1 MCYII
6 SNHYYSKKK
15 NAAIIYGYNFLYTK
29 QSLLHVTDSPL
40 APQYH
45 TTANDTTGSKMSS
58 KDNVSVELD
67 EIDLWRKFHVL
78 GTEMI
83 VTRSGR

>member
-1 MCYII
+1 
-6 SNHYYSKKK
+6 
-15 NAAIIYGYNFLYTK
+15 
-29 QSLLHVTDSPL
+29 
-40 APQYH
+40 
-45 TTANDTTGSKMSS
+45 MSS